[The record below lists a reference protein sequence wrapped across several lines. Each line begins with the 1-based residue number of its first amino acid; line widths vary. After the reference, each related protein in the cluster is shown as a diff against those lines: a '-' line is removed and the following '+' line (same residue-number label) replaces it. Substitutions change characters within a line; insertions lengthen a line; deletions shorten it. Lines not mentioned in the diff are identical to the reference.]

1 MQKARKKTKTKTKNY
16 PMIHYV
22 PDTDKTPFGI
32 DAHTHGLD
40 AYNHLELECILPVSQ
55 DNMVSIINP
64 LIKMIVE
71 GEPLSEGC
79 RRDLLINDYQMYF
92 IEVKD
97 IWDSN
102 KSVLR
107 IIIPDEE
114 NKMPWDEGCDSIYAS
129 QGFDIPIEKI
139 HEVTNK
145 K

>member
-1 MQKARKKTKTKTKNY
+1 MQKARKKTKTKNY

-97 IWDSN
+97 IWDSC
-102 KSVLR
+102 SIDER
-107 IIIPDEE
+107 I
-114 NKMPWDEGCDSIYAS
+114 SIKNQRCKA
-129 QGFDIPIEKI
+129 
-139 HEVTNK
+139 
-145 K
+145 